1 MIDVQKH
8 AHLQRE
14 LILSAIDCCK
24 KGGYIV
30 YSTCS
35 VTVQENENVVD
46 YALKNRFVK
55 LVDMGIEIG
64 EEGYTKYQDKRF
76 DPQLK
81 KTRRILPHVHNMD
94 GFYVAKLKKLENGP
108 RATKSEVA
116 NANLD
121 VDAKEGEF
129 EEEETLASMKNNKV
143 HYKKG
148 Q

>member
-1 MIDVQKH
+1 
-8 AHLQRE
+8 
-14 LILSAIDCCK
+14 
-24 KGGYIV
+24 
-30 YSTCS
+30 
-35 VTVQENENVVD
+35 
-46 YALKNRFVK
+46 
-55 LVDMGIEIG
+55 MGIEIG